1 MKNRKNQIFPRYLI
15 ILLSIIFVS
24 VILAQTSAGLEINPK
39 NRTID
44 ISVIKRVTQQYYL
57 LTKDSPIE
65 LNIAGPNWLRVYTR
79 ILYKPGMEDKAIYK
93 IIVEENDEEKI
104 VSLETE
110 KSNSAIGPA
119 KQEFGKWRSFFIEIP
134 KGGSS
139 YKFSLWQAASETVAV
154 RFSFEKPKEWLP
166 QPVAGSSFKLV
177 LEESGK
183 IVDYYNLIQEEPIKV
198 KFEGPLRLKIAARL
212 NYDITMDGA
221 QKFTI
226 LALENGKELQR
237 ATFRVIKSES
247 AIYKN
252 KTEVIPSVERTFYL
266 PIPEGKHQL
275 EFQLNETIAKNAS
288 LQFLIKTRE
297 KYE

>member
-1 MKNRKNQIFPRYLI
+1 MTNRKNQICLNYLI
-15 ILLSIIFVS
+15 LFLSIVFAQATF
-24 VILAQTSAGLEINPK
+24 AQTSTGLEVKPK
-39 NRTID
+39 NKTID
-44 ISVIKRVTQQYYL
+44 ISIITRVTQQYYL

-79 ILYKPGMEDKAIYK
+79 ILFTPEMKDKVIYK
-93 IIVEENDEEKI
+93 IIVEESDEERI
-104 VSLETE
+104 VTLETE
-110 KSNSAIGPA
+110 KSNSAIGPTNQ
-119 KQEFGKWRSFFIEIP
+119 KFGKWRSFFIEVP
-134 KGGSS
+134 KDVNN
-139 YKFSLWQAASETVAV
+139 YKFSLWQATSETVAV
-154 RFSFEKPKEWLP
+154 RFSFEKPKEWISLTP
-166 QPVAGSSFKLV
+166 NQFQKNLV

-183 IVDYYNLIQEEPIKV
+183 TTDYYILTQAEPIKV

-226 LALENGKELQR
+226 VALENGKELQR
-237 ATFRVIKSES
+237 ATFRVVKSES

-288 LQFLIKTRE
+288 LQFLTKTRE

>member
-1 MKNRKNQIFPRYLI
+1 MINRKCQICLNYII
-15 ILLSIIFVS
+15 ILLLIIFVS
-24 VILAQTSAGLEINPK
+24 ATLAQTSAGLEIKPK
-39 NRTID
+39 KKTID

-65 LNIAGPNWLRVYTR
+65 LNIAGPNWIRVYTR
-79 ILYKPGMEDKAIYK
+79 ILYKPGMKDKAIYK
-93 IIVEENDEEKI
+93 IIVEDMDEEKI
-104 VSLETE
+104 VTLETE
-110 KSNSAIGPA
+110 RSTSAIGPA
-119 KQEFGKWRSFFIEIP
+119 NQEFGKWRSFFIEVP

-139 YKFSLWQAASETVAV
+139 YKFSLWQATSETVAV

-166 QPVAGSSFKLV
+166 LAVTGSSFKLV
-177 LEESGK
+177 LEEFGK
-183 IVDYYNLIQEEPIKV
+183 TTDYYNLTQEASIKV
-198 KFEGPLRLKIAARL
+198 KFDGPLRLKIVARL

-226 LALENGKELQR
+226 IAFENGKELQR

-275 EFQLNETIAKNAS
+275 EFQLNETIAKSAS
-288 LQFLIKTRE
+288 LQFLTKTRE

>member
-1 MKNRKNQIFPRYLI
+1 MTNRKYQICLRYLI
-15 ILLSIIFVS
+15 ILLSIIFPYT
-24 VILAQTSAGLEINPK
+24 IYTQTTGGLEVKPK
-39 NRTID
+39 NKTID
-44 ISVIKRVTQQYYL
+44 ISIITRITQQYYL

-65 LNIAGPNWLRVYTR
+65 LNIAGPNWVRVYTR
-79 ILYKPGMEDKAIYK
+79 ILYKPGMKDKAIYK

-104 VSLETE
+104 VTLETE

-119 KQEFGKWRSFFIEIP
+119 NQDFGKWRSFFIEVP

-166 QPVAGSSFKLV
+166 QPVAGSIFKIV

-183 IVDYYNLIQEEPIKV
+183 TTDYYNLTQEKSIKV

-226 LALENGKELQR
+226 IVLENGKELQR
-237 ATFRVIKSES
+237 AIFRVDKSQS
-247 AIYKN
+247 AIYQN
-252 KTEVIPSVERTFYL
+252 KKEVIPSVERTFYL
-266 PIPEGKHQL
+266 SIPEDKHQL
-275 EFQLNETIAKNAS
+275 EFQLNETIAKSAS
-288 LQFLIKTRE
+288 LQFLTKARE

>member
-1 MKNRKNQIFPRYLI
+1 MKNKKNQIYLNYVI
-15 ILLSIIFVS
+15 ILLLIIFVS
-24 VILAQTSAGLEINPK
+24 TTLAQTSPGLVVKPK
-39 NRTID
+39 NKTID
-44 ISVIKRVTQQYYL
+44 ISIITRITQQYYL

-79 ILYKPGMEDKAIYK
+79 ILYKPGMKDKAIYK

-119 KQEFGKWRSFFIEIP
+119 NQEFGKWRSFFIEVP

-139 YKFSLWQAASETVAV
+139 YKFSLWQATSETVAV
-154 RFSFEKPKEWLP
+154 RFSFEKPKEWLSEA
-166 QPVAGSSFKLV
+166 VTGSSFKLV

-183 IVDYYNLIQEEPIKV
+183 NTDYYNLTQEVPIKV

-226 LALENGKELQR
+226 VAIENGKELQR
-237 ATFRVIKSES
+237 ATFRVDKSQS
-247 AIYKN
+247 AIYQN
-252 KTEVIPSVERTFYL
+252 KKEVIPSVERTFYL

-275 EFQLNETIAKNAS
+275 EFQLNETIAKSAG
-288 LQFLIKTRE
+288 LQFLIKVQE